1 MNLDRFTG
9 LEIRERSG
17 AVRIA
22 VRVQPRSSRNE
33 IVGVISGAL
42 KVKLTAPPVDGA
54 ANDALIELLSSELDV
69 PKGRISIAAGE
80 TSKSKLIE
88 IATG

>member
-1 MNLDRFTG
+1 MNFDRFSG
-9 LEIRERSG
+9 LEIRERPG

-22 VRVQPRSSRNE
+22 VRVQPRSSRDE
-33 IVGVISGAL
+33 IVGVIAGAL

-54 ANDALIELLSSELDV
+54 ANDALIELLSSEIGV
-69 PKGRISIAAGE
+69 PKRRISIVGGE